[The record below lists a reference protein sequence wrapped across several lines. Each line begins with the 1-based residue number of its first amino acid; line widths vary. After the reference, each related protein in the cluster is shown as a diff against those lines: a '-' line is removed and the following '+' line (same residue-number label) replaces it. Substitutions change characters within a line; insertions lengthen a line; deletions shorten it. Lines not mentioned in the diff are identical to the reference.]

1 MGTDMIAPP
10 HSKDPSR
17 TSRKVRTLAAGI
29 LTQARR
35 LFAPIARILNRIA
48 VAGTHGYPPDT
59 QRRLKILN
67 MIAVIIIVTT
77 VLFAVQQAIADFEKM
92 KPVIYINIV
101 MAIIAFLVPFA
112 HRINEI
118 AGGLLIALSELAAL
132 LLFTAYFGRS
142 AGTPVMY
149 IAFSAAPFV
158 VFGLKRLKLVLAVV
172 LAALVLHLYAWF
184 NFHRSDAWLQMD
196 DAFLDANYT
205 QGAVTAF
212 ALIAASVYYAFSL
225 AERAKAETERV
236 LRNVL
241 PDNVVER
248 LKEAP
253 ETAIADGFSEASVLF
268 ADIAG
273 FVAIARGLG
282 PERTVAMLNAL
293 VSRFDELAERHGVE
307 KIKTIGDAYM
317 VAAGVPEPRPD
328 HTVLL
333 ARMGLDMLVAARDFA
348 AETGI
353 DVRIRAGMAAGP
365 MMAGVIGKRKFS
377 YDVWGDA
384 VNLASRLEQAS
395 TPGRILVCPKCRAAL
410 DEDFDL
416 ESRGR
421 IDVKGV
427 GGQEAWYLN
436 GPKAS

>member
-1 MGTDMIAPP
+1 MIAPP
-10 HSKDPSR
+10 DSKTPGKNLDDRLPSR
-17 TSRKVRTLAAGI
+17 LGI
-29 LTQARR
+29 LTT
-35 LFAPIARILNRIA
+35 LGTLLAPVKHVFGRIA
-48 VAGTHGYPPDT
+48 SAGTQGYPPDT

-67 MIAVIIIVTT
+67 MIAVIIIITT
-77 VLFAVQQAIADFEKM
+77 VLFAVQQAKADFEKM
-92 KPVIYINIV
+92 KPVIYINLV
-101 MAIIAFLVPFA
+101 MAFIALLVPFA

-118 AGGLLIALSELAAL
+118 AGGLLIAISELAAL

-158 VFGLKRLKLVLAVV
+158 VFGLKRLRLIFAVV
-172 LAALVLHLYAWF
+172 FAALFLHLYAWF
-184 NFHRSDAWLQMD
+184 NFHRSDAWLPMD
-196 DAFLDANYT
+196 DAFLDANYV

-248 LKEAP
+248 LKSSP

-273 FVAIARGLG
+273 FVSIARGLG

-293 VSRFDELAERHGVE
+293 VSRFDELAAHHGVE

-328 HTVLL
+328 HIATL
-333 ARMGLDMLVAARDFA
+333 ARMGLDMLVAAREIA
-348 AETGI
+348 SETGI
-353 DVRIRAGMAAGP
+353 DVKIRAGMAAGP

-410 DEDFDL
+410 ESGFAL
-416 ESRGR
+416 ESRGL

-436 GPKAS
+436 GPRTA

>member
-1 MGTDMIAPP
+1 MIAPP
-10 HSKDPSR
+10 HSKTPGENLDAGQASR
-17 TSRKVRTLAAGI
+17 LGVLASIGKLLAPIKHVFGRIAAAG
-29 LTQARR
+29 TQ
-35 LFAPIARILNRIA
+35 
-48 VAGTHGYPPDT
+48 GYPPDT

-67 MIAVIIIVTT
+67 MISVIIIVTT
-77 VLFAVQQAIADFEKM
+77 ALFAVQQANADFEKM
-92 KPVIYINIV
+92 KPVIYINLV
-101 MAIIAFLVPFA
+101 MALIAFLVPFA
-112 HRINEI
+112 HRINDI
-118 AGGLLIALSELAAL
+118 AGGLLIAISELAAL

-142 AGTPVMY
+142 GGTPVMY

-158 VFGLKRLKLVLAVV
+158 VFGLKRLRLVLAVV
-172 LAALVLHLYAWF
+172 FAALVLHLYAWF
-184 NFHRSDAWLQMD
+184 NFHRSDAWLPMD
-196 DAFLDANYT
+196 DAFLDANYI

-248 LKEAP
+248 LKSSP
-253 ETAIADGFSEASVLF
+253 DSAIADGFNEASVLF

-293 VSRFDELAERHGVE
+293 VSRFDELAAHHGVE

-328 HTVLL
+328 HIATL
-333 ARMGLDMLVAARDFA
+333 ARMGLDMLVAAREIA
-348 AETGI
+348 SETGI
-353 DVRIRAGMAAGP
+353 DVKIRAGMAAGP

-410 DEDFDL
+410 EDGFVL
-416 ESRGR
+416 ESRGL

-436 GPKAS
+436 GPKTA